1 VVTLSRRTRPPSDK
15 RAAVEAAVLEA
26 AAGLLAEG
34 ASFADLSV
42 ERIATRAG
50 ISRTAFYFY
59 FRDKRELLMRL
70 TEDVADELYAVAEGW
85 WSGAGDG
92 RADLDRTIRA
102 ILAVYEAQ
110 GALLR
115 AVVQSAGYD
124 EPVAAFW
131 RALMGRFVDATE
143 RRITAGPQ
151 LVPEV
156 LHRAAVVLARRP
168 SRRDLD
174 VQQGRKA
181 GRVVDLGLEV
191 RQRRRH
197 ELEPGSHE
205 HEGRGGH
212 PALLRHRLR
221 TGRAGATGKVPAV
234 TASAGDGSGTRLLRV
249 PT

>member
-1 VVTLSRRTRPPSDK
+1 
-15 RAAVEAAVLEA
+15 VLEA

-143 RRITAGPQ
+143 RRITAEVEAGLAQPMPARGTATA
-151 LVPEV
+151 LVWMTERHCYQALAQGIDLRAPEFADALV
-156 LHRAAVVLARRP
+156 GVWLRAVY
-168 SRRDLD
+168 
-174 VQQGRKA
+174 GR
-181 GRVVDLGLEV
+181 LG
-191 RQRRRH
+191 
-197 ELEPGSHE
+197 
-205 HEGRGGH
+205 
-212 PALLRHRLR
+212 
-221 TGRAGATGKVPAV
+221 
-234 TASAGDGSGTRLLRV
+234 
-249 PT
+249 